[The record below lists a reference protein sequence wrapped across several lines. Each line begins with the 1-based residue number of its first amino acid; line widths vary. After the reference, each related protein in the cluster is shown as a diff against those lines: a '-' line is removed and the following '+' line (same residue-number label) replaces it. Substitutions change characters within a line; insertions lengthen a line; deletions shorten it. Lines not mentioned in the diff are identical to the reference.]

1 MSSACFRSVRTYTGP
16 RRRIVSGLGL
26 ASVILLWA
34 VSASAQTAG
43 TSTSQTC
50 TQDPTYCSDIG
61 GSTEHDYEWWNEQLD
76 VERRF
81 GWRQFEWRKFE
92 RGSRRGRADVNPQ
105 RSMRRRLPYGCLG

>member
-43 TSTSQTC
+43 TSTSQIC
-50 TQDPTYCSDIG
+50 SQDPAYCSDTGATPSATTGGGVSTSASSG
-61 GSTEHDYEWWNEQLD
+61 GSS
-76 VERRF
+76 
-81 GWRQFEWRKFE
+81 GGG
-92 RGSRRGRADVNPQ
+92 GSSGAGAGGPSPVPNTACGDGFP
-105 RSMRRRLPYGCLG
+105 PDAWGGCN